1 MVHDSKLEEDIIARM
16 RQAVAAA
23 EQRGY
28 ERGVRETMD
37 KIQTLVMS
45 SASATTYSNE
55 VRTVPI
61 EAGLENDIA
70 QDSTPMTQERKRA
83 PKGLVREVIKRA
95 LTAHPGLTPAE
106 MEATAQGDL
115 EKMIRASS
123 YRSELR
129 NGREAGR
136 YREDGGKWFL
146 VEKMKAEDSQTS
158 IPSAFGITT
167 ERG

>member
-1 MVHDSKLEEDIIARM
+1 MVHDSEFEKAIIARM
-16 RQAVAAA
+16 RQAIAEA

-28 ERGVRETMD
+28 ERGVRETMN

-45 SASATTYSNE
+45 SASAATSGAEVSTAAIASAIKYDTTDDNAP
-55 VRTVPI
+55 T
-61 EAGLENDIA
+61 A
-70 QDSTPMTQERKRA
+70 QDRKRA
-83 PKGLVREVIKRA
+83 PKGLVRKVIKRA
-95 LTAHPGLTPAE
+95 LTARPGLTPAE

-136 YREDGGKWFL
+136 YREDGGRWFL
-146 VEKMKAEDSQTS
+146 VEK
-158 IPSAFGITT
+158 
-167 ERG
+167 